1 MTNQNSVVMR
11 SVDDPR
17 AKRSLLEFSLFLA
30 KMCVCISV
38 IKWKIACKLSIED
51 ICNVDPIIVFVAQC
65 WIRNYSVETIG
76 NLPSFSLQK
85 KKNFSKEKDNFKFV
99 TFSFLAK
106 WLHHT

>member
-1 MTNQNSVVMR
+1 MR

-65 WIRNYSVETIG
+65 
-76 NLPSFSLQK
+76 
-85 KKNFSKEKDNFKFV
+85 
-99 TFSFLAK
+99 
-106 WLHHT
+106 